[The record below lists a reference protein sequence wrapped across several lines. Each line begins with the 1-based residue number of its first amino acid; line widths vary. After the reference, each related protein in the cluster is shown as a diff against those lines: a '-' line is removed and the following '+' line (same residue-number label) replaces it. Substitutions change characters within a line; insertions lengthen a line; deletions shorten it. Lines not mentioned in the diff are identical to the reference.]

1 MRSVRLRRMAFER
14 RRPAGPGFA
23 ANGGTNVEDYMR
35 LAGAGDD
42 VDQSEATGER
52 LVSVPLDRVDR
63 SPYQVRVDFDD
74 EELHALADD
83 IRRNGLNQ
91 PVTLRTKADGRYELV
106 AGERRWLAARLA
118 GLDAVHA
125 RIRELDDFQAHLVG
139 ISENNQR
146 ADLSPWERALETLEL
161 HKHAEAVNRP
171 RTQRDLATY
180 LNRNLGTVNQQLAI
194 ARAITVEFITGANAR
209 PVDVCR
215 LTHETLHRIARLGDR
230 QRAKVLHAAIR
241 TRNAASTPGAGPPA
255 TRNRGT
261 TTSPSA
267 VESEDRWTRLW
278 EHGGFQ
284 IHVRNPLRE
293 LDPVKA
299 RRYVEQLLPGIG
311 ALAIRA
317 GEENGG
323 GAVVEWRH
331 ERGRLLFLRRAEE
344 LTPEQ
349 RRETQ
354 DALKGLIA
362 ALESAS

>member
-1 MRSVRLRRMAFER
+1 
-14 RRPAGPGFA
+14 
-23 ANGGTNVEDYMR
+23 MR
-35 LAGAGDD
+35 LAGGGDD
-42 VDQSEATGER
+42 VGQAAAAGEQIVN
-52 LVSVPLDRVDR
+52 VSLDRVDR

-74 EELHALADD
+74 EELRALADD

-91 PVTLRTKADGRYELV
+91 PVTLRTKPDGRYELV

-118 GLDAVHA
+118 GLHAVDA
-125 RIRELDDFQAHLVG
+125 RIRELDDFEAHLVG
-139 ISENNQR
+139 VSENNQR

-161 HKHAEAVNRP
+161 QTHAEAVKRP
-171 RTQRDLATY
+171 CTQRDLATW
-180 LNRNLGTVNQQLAI
+180 LNRNLATVNQQLAI
-194 ARAITVEFITGANAR
+194 ARAISAEFVTGANVR
-209 PVDVCR
+209 PIDVCR
-215 LTHETLHRIARLGDR
+215 LTHEALHRIARLGDR
-230 QRAKVLHAAIR
+230 QRATALHTAIR
-241 TRNAASTPGAGPPA
+241 TRNAASTPGANPPP
-255 TRNRGT
+255 TRNRGAT
-261 TTSPSA
+261 PSPSA

-284 IHVRNPLRE
+284 IHVRKPLRE

-299 RRYVEQLLPGIG
+299 LRYVEQLLPGIG